1 MNFRAIFFATIQTI
15 GLYAAGFI
23 IPFIGQILML
33 FTPVPVIVIWVRN
46 GRQEGLAVLCAA
58 TVLASLIGGWHAAA
72 IYFFVFGLMALG
84 TAEGMRKGLK
94 TEQIAL
100 LGGLI
105 PLIVIGAIV
114 SFYFVKLGKN
124 PVTAI
129 ETYLRT
135 NIAEAAKLYTTMGL
149 TEMAAMVT
157 AIPDKFIHYLVR
169 LMPGIAISAS
179 IVQAACCYGIARAV
193 VMRKQGS
200 WFGVQPSYALWFAP
214 DIWVWGLI
222 VALALVVIPHETFR
236 IIGWNISIIF
246 SIVYLVQ
253 GTAIVDFYLKK
264 GRVRPFVRGLII
276 ALILA
281 LPAIVF
287 VIALGIVDIWADVR
301 KVRGPVLKI

>member
-1 MNFRAIFFATIQTI
+1 
-15 GLYAAGFI
+15 
-23 IPFIGQILML
+23 ML
-33 FTPVPVIVIWVRN
+33 FTPVPVIVIWVWN

-58 TVLASLIGGWHAAA
+58 SVLALLLGGWHAAA
-72 IYFFVFGLMALG
+72 VYLFVFGLMALG
-84 TAEGMRKGLK
+84 AAEGMRKGLRA
-94 TEQIAL
+94 EQIAL
-100 LGGLI
+100 LGGLL
-105 PLIVIGAIV
+105 PLIVIGTIA
-114 SFYFVKLGKN
+114 SFYFIKLGKN
-124 PVTAI
+124 PITAV

-200 WFGVQPSYALWFAP
+200 WLGAQPSFALWFAP

-236 IIGWNISIIF
+236 IIGWNVSIIF

-253 GTAIVDFYLKK
+253 GIAIVDFYLRK

-287 VIALGIVDIWADVR
+287 VVALGIVDIWADVR
-301 KVRGPVLKI
+301 KVRGPVLKK